1 VEREIIIIGGL
12 ITFGIFLGLTV
23 AIWASRFGGV
33 VHRRRRP
40 PSSRLAGVEERL
52 SRLEDSVNTVAI
64 EMERIAEAHR
74 FTARILTDR
83 LEALPAHRPLERPIT
98 PH

>member
-1 VEREIIIIGGL
+1 MEREIIIIGGL
-12 ITFGIFLGLTV
+12 ITFGIFLGMTV
-23 AIWASRFGGV
+23 AVWSTRFGAV
-33 VHRRRRP
+33 VRRRRP
-40 PSSRLAGVEERL
+40 APSRLAGVEERL

-83 LEALPAHRPLERPIT
+83 LEALPVHRPLERPIT

>member
-1 VEREIIIIGGL
+1 MDEIVISAIL
-12 ITFGIFLGLTV
+12 ITFGFALGMFATT
-23 AIWASRFGGV
+23 WGSRLG
-33 VHRRRRP
+33 RRRRSIGQAAP
-40 PSSRLAGVEERL
+40 RLTAVEDRL
-52 SRLEDSVNTVAI
+52 GRLEDSVNTVAL

-83 LEALPAHRPLERPIT
+83 LEALPQHRVERTTT